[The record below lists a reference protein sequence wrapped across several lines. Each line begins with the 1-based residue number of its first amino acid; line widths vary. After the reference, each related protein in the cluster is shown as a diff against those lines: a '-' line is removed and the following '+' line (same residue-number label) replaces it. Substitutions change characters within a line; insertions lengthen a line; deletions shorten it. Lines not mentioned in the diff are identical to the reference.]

1 MKLFPNSARSFPLR
15 PCVGVALDRPR
26 RVQPRPSAMHATLV
40 GRPPVQHVR
49 RGKTFFGGI
58 YRVSAICLAIFFVVI
73 VLKTKKK
80 EDRKE
85 GRREGGRDLLYN
97 SFEQEFGSI

>member
-1 MKLFPNSARSFPLR
+1 
-15 PCVGVALDRPR
+15 
-26 RVQPRPSAMHATLV
+26 MHATLV
-40 GRPPVQHVR
+40 GRPPVQHMR